1 MNARP
6 VSMRRASI
14 DDFAVKSEV
23 PHQDL
28 KSILRHM
35 GKRSAVHMAFQYPV
49 RVMYLLKNGDRK
61 CVVKRSL

>member
-6 VSMRRASI
+6 VSVRRASI
-14 DDFAVKSEV
+14 NDFAVKSEI

-28 KSILRHM
+28 ESILSHM
-35 GKRSAVHMAFQYPV
+35 RKRSAVHVAFQYPV

-61 CVVKRSL
+61 CVVRRSF